1 MRHRNAG
8 YKLGRNPSHRR
19 ALLRNL
25 VTSILL
31 MDRIETTITK
41 CKAAQP
47 LVEKMITLGKRGTV
61 HARRQALSYLMT
73 PESVDRLF
81 NVVAVRYG
89 DRNGGY
95 TRITR
100 SRVRQGDAAEMAY
113 IELLGA
119 EQELDAKRQKREA
132 ARAKK
137 REEIAKQM
145 EEQNPPEAAEAPE
158 AKAEPKAEA

>member
-113 IELLGA
+113 IELIGA
-119 EQELDAKRQKREA
+119 EHELDEKRQKREA

-145 EEQNPPEAAEAPE
+145 EEQNAAEAAEAPA
-158 AKAEPKAEA
+158 AKDEPKAEE

>member
-1 MRHRNAG
+1 
-8 YKLGRNPSHRR
+8 
-19 ALLRNL
+19 
-25 VTSILL
+25 
-31 MDRIETTITK
+31 
-41 CKAAQP
+41 
-47 LVEKMITLGKRGTV
+47 
-61 HARRQALSYLMT
+61 MT

-81 NVVAVRYG
+81 SVVAARYG

-119 EQELDAKRQKREA
+119 EHELDEKRQKREA
-132 ARAKK
+132 GRAKK

-145 EEQNPPEAAEAPE
+145 EEQNAAEAAEAPA
-158 AKAEPKAEA
+158 AKDETKTEE